1 MSNQGPQLRH
11 KASEPATG
19 KGASIA
25 EEREK
30 QAALKAYA
38 NDEGHFSLV
47 RNFRMADIITL
58 GNAVCGTLCIFLC
71 IRYLSLSANMSGA
84 PSEEAMTSLYWAHF
98 LPMLGFGFDA
108 LDGRVARMMGGGS
121 LLGQELDSLADLIS
135 FGVAPATLAY
145 TLGMRLPLDIA
156 CLLFFVSGGLARLAR
171 FNATVALVPT
181 GKSGSIKFFTGI
193 PIPSSLGLT
202 AFMWGCAKT
211 GHFVGAKGWTG
222 SVGDVAGKL
231 AAGKQVAEI
240 DWAAIRRLG
249 DLPGGTIK
257 LFGEAGGIGEVHL
270 LSFVFLAWAAAMVSK
285 TLKVP
290 KL

>member
-1 MSNQGPQLRH
+1 
-11 KASEPATG
+11 
-19 KGASIA
+19 
-25 EEREK
+25 
-30 QAALKAYA
+30 
-38 NDEGHFSLV
+38 
-47 RNFRMADIITL
+47 
-58 GNAVCGTLCIFLC
+58 
-71 IRYLSLSANMSGA
+71 
-84 PSEEAMTSLYWAHF
+84 
-98 LPMLGFGFDA
+98 
-108 LDGRVARMMGGGS
+108 
-121 LLGQELDSLADLIS
+121 
-135 FGVAPATLAY
+135 
-145 TLGMRLPLDIA
+145 MRLPLDIA

-285 TLKVP
+285 TLKVSDKALGLERLYYELTRLDVISSGAQALSAAGRYGSDHQRSSEVARRNP
-290 KL
+290 IDLETSMHRLIGKCDYINTNMRGLVDTRCCTETRAELDGQEPFPYDYRVRLPAAVPLHYRLRYSPSGRHDG

>member
-1 MSNQGPQLRH
+1 
-11 KASEPATG
+11 
-19 KGASIA
+19 
-25 EEREK
+25 
-30 QAALKAYA
+30 
-38 NDEGHFSLV
+38 
-47 RNFRMADIITL
+47 
-58 GNAVCGTLCIFLC
+58 
-71 IRYLSLSANMSGA
+71 
-84 PSEEAMTSLYWAHF
+84 
-98 LPMLGFGFDA
+98 
-108 LDGRVARMMGGGS
+108 
-121 LLGQELDSLADLIS
+121 
-135 FGVAPATLAY
+135 
-145 TLGMRLPLDIA
+145 MRLPLDIA

-285 TLKVP
+285 TLKVSDKAPGLVRLYYQLTRLTLSHQVP

>member
-1 MSNQGPQLRH
+1 
-11 KASEPATG
+11 
-19 KGASIA
+19 
-25 EEREK
+25 
-30 QAALKAYA
+30 
-38 NDEGHFSLV
+38 
-47 RNFRMADIITL
+47 
-58 GNAVCGTLCIFLC
+58 
-71 IRYLSLSANMSGA
+71 
-84 PSEEAMTSLYWAHF
+84 
-98 LPMLGFGFDA
+98 
-108 LDGRVARMMGGGS
+108 
-121 LLGQELDSLADLIS
+121 
-135 FGVAPATLAY
+135 
-145 TLGMRLPLDIA
+145 MRLPLDIA

-211 GHFVGAKGWTG
+211 GRFVGAKGWTG

-285 TLKVP
+285 TLKVSD
-290 KL
+290 KALGLVRLYYELTRSDDISSGTQALSTEGRYGRDHQRGSEATTWNLIDFGNVDGSVDRKM